1 MVLRYTYPHVILI
14 ISSHGYLPTYIIN
27 NLIIL
32 LILLIDDI
40 TSLEYLEIIL
50 LSTINNDYIYGKIK
64 WESTPFS
71 VVDVVTIQ
79 PPPQCGPTNITNSSV
94 MACLER
100 NGNMIYNISIHQRS
114 CSRNIQ
120 TSFSLDCP
128 LMLNVAVMR
137 IIFYTNGTITALSN
151 DNEIITCDN
160 GVWPNADT

>member
-1 MVLRYTYPHVILI
+1 M
-14 ISSHGYLPTYIIN
+14 
-27 NLIIL
+27 
-32 LILLIDDI
+32 
-40 TSLEYLEIIL
+40 EYLEIIP
-50 LSTINNDYIYGKIK
+50 LSTVNHDIIYGIIK
-64 WESTPFS
+64 WELTPFS

-79 PPPQCGPTNITNSSV
+79 LPPLCGPTNITNTSV

-100 NGNMIYNISIHQRS
+100 NGNMIYNISIQQRS
-114 CSRNIQ
+114 CPRIIQ

-160 GVWPNADT
+160 SVWPNADTISKGNSYVII